1 MKKFIIKICCK
12 QLLKYNKQYVTTC
25 DKYYYTHSTSF
36 RVVLFKMILNICL
49 LHEKMIMKYLEE
61 DKVIL
66 EDAVYNKDGNVLYD
80 GEKINISY
88 ISYKYT

>member
-12 QLLKYNKQYVTTC
+12 KLLKCNKQYVTTC
-25 DKYYYTHSTSF
+25 DKYYYTHNISF

-66 EDAVYNKDGNVLYD
+66 EDVVYNKDGSILYED
-80 GEKINISY
+80 EKINI
-88 ISYKYT
+88 